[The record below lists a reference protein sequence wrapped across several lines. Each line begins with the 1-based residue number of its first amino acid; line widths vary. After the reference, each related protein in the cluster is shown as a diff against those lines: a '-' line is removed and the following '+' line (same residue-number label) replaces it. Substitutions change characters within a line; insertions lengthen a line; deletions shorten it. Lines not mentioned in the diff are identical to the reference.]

1 MQTIY
6 DLITLDV
13 LNEHDLEHVLEHDSL
28 FSTPKIFD
36 AKGDLSKRW
45 YVYFSYRHPE
55 TGKLKRVKNI
65 YGKANRFKTKEER
78 YAVLNLYKKRLIK
91 LLEEGFNPFKDNS
104 ELYKS
109 RLSAKNESD
118 LNTSNSDLKIT
129 KKKQQN
135 NKKIIIVADTDN
147 TEPLY
152 SEAFGK
158 ALELKTN
165 VVAEKTYGDYKNRL
179 YHFEQ
184 WLKQN
189 KSEITTINEITRKFV
204 VEYLNEIQVK
214 TSARN
219 RNNTRAVLSSIFQTL
234 KDNEIIPDNFV
245 KSINT
250 LKSKPTRNKSYTEKE
265 LDAIFK
271 HLEKEDELL
280 LLFIKFIGYNLLRP
294 IEICRLQVKDIN
306 LEQKTLT
313 VKAKNNTLKT
323 KLIPEILVKELPD
336 LSKLD
341 KDALLFTPDKIG
353 GYWDARLINRRD
365 HFSKRYSKIVKE
377 HFGFDNNYG
386 LYSFRHTFITK
397 LYRELVKE
405 MTPEIAKS
413 KLMLITGH
421 ATMDALKKYLRTVDA
436 ELPADYSDLFK

>member
-1 MQTIY
+1 M
-6 DLITLDV
+6 
-13 LNEHDLEHVLEHDSL
+13 
-28 FSTPKIFD
+28 
-36 AKGDLSKRW
+36 
-45 YVYFSYRHPE
+45 
-55 TGKLKRVKNI
+55 
-65 YGKANRFKTKEER
+65 
-78 YAVLNLYKKRLIK
+78 
-91 LLEEGFNPFKDNS
+91 
-104 ELYKS
+104 
-109 RLSAKNESD
+109 
-118 LNTSNSDLKIT
+118 KIT
-129 KKKQQN
+129 KNKQQN
-135 NKKIIIVADTDN
+135 NKKTIVVADTDN
-147 TEPLY
+147 TETLY

-158 ALELKTN
+158 ALRLKTN

-189 KSEITTINEITRKFV
+189 KSETTTINEITRKFV

-341 KDALLFTPDKIG
+341 KEALLFTPEQIG
-353 GYWDARLINRRD
+353 GYWDAKLINRRD
-365 HFSKRYSKIVKE
+365 HFSKRYSRVVKE
-377 HFGFDNNYG
+377 YFGFDNNYG

-397 LYRELVKE
+397 LYRELVKD
-405 MTPEIAKS
+405 MAPEIAKS
-413 KLMLITGH
+413 KLMLITGY
-421 ATMDALKKYLRTVDA
+421 ATMDAFKKYLRTVDA
-436 ELPADYSDLFK
+436 ELTADYSDLFK